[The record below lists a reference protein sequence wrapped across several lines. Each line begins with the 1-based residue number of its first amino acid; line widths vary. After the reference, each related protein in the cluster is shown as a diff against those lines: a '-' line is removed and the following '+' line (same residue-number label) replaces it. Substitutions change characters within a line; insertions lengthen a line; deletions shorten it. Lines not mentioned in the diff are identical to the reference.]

1 MSFSVH
7 AMASG
12 TFVTMLHTL
21 SALLDRG
28 AEHAGA
34 NGSGPEAL
42 LAAQLAPDMFPL
54 ARQVTIACDLV
65 RDAMTRLT
73 GREAP
78 ALPPDGETL
87 AGLKARIEQTVAFVE
102 SVPASAFEGAAERAV
117 SLEFPANNVAFDFN
131 GAEFLRD
138 WSLPNVYFHV
148 VTAYDI
154 LRREGVAIGKRDY
167 MLGAMRY
174 FRPMK

>member
-1 MSFSVH
+1 MSFSVNE
-7 AMASG
+7 MASG
-12 TFVTMLHTL
+12 TFTTMLRTL

-28 AEHAGA
+28 AEHASA
-34 NGSGPEAL
+34 NGADLQVL

-78 ALPPDGETL
+78 APTPDGETF
-87 AGLKARIEQTVAFVE
+87 AALKARIEQTIAFVE
-102 SVPASAFEGAAERAV
+102 SVPDCAFDGAEARAV
-117 SLEFPANNVAFDFN
+117 SNEFPANNIPFDFT

-138 WSLPNVYFHV
+138 WSL
-148 VTAYDI
+148 
-154 LRREGVAIGKRDY
+154 
-167 MLGAMRY
+167 
-174 FRPMK
+174 